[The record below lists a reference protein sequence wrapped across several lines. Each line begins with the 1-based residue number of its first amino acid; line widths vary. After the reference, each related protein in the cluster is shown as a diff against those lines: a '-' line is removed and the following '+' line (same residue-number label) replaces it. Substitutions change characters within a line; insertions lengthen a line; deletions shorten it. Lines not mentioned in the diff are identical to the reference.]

1 MQRRQFIAILGG
13 AAAWPAL
20 VRAQQAKVWRVG
32 YLHPSFFDTSGD
44 LALFEAFKQKLSSL
58 GYIEGK
64 NLIIDKRAADTH
76 LERLPALANELVA
89 LHPDAIVA
97 ITTPA
102 IAAVKRATST
112 IPIVMTPSA
121 DPLGSG
127 LVKNLAHPGGN
138 ITGLSFMHSDFT
150 GKSLEVLHTVLPNAK
165 KIAVLMSANP
175 THPHMYEVV
184 NTAAQTIGLMIIP
197 IVAPTA
203 ADLEQAFQEIGKA
216 NCDALFVLADPIRPA
231 IVTLAAKARVPA
243 VYQYREYVEAG
254 GLASYGP
261 SLPTIW
267 RRSAEYVDKI
277 FKGTDPADLPVEQPT
292 KFELVLNLKTA
303 KSLGLDVSPTLL
315 SRADEV
321 IE

>member
-1 MQRRQFIAILGG
+1 MARS
-13 AAAWPAL
+13 
-20 VRAQQAKVWRVG
+20 RAKNRERHPHIPQLAKVWRVG
-32 YLHPSFFDTSGD
+32 YLHPSFFDTGGD

-58 GYIEGK
+58 SYIEGK
-64 NLIIDKRAADTH
+64 NLVIDKRAAETH
-76 LERLPALANELVA
+76 LEQLPVLANELVA

-165 KIAVLMSANP
+165 KIAVLMSSNP
-175 THPHMYEVV
+175 THPRMYEVV
-184 NTAAQTIGLMIIP
+184 NTAAQTLGLSIIP
-197 IVAPTA
+197 IIAPTA
-203 ADLEQAFQEIGKA
+203 ADLEQAFQAIGKA
-216 NCDALFVLADPIRPA
+216 NCDAVFVLADPIRPA
-231 IVTLAAKARVPA
+231 IVTLAATARVPA
-243 VYQYREYVEAG
+243 VYQYSEYVEAG

-261 SLPTIW
+261 NLPTIW

-277 FKGTDPADLPVEQPT
+277 FKGADPADLPVEQPT